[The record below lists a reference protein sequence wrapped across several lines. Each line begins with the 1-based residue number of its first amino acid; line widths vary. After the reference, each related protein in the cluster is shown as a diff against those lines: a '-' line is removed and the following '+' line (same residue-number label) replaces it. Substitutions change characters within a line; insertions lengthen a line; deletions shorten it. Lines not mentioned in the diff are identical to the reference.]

1 MNRGKQGGPT
11 KDSRW
16 WEARRDREVKQ
27 FRMES
32 WKRIGQ
38 FGKRPKNSSRKTESR
53 KLARKLGSL
62 SVFRGRPPGYEK
74 YEIWFSRVVNGYTAL
89 YVYMCVCVC
98 VYIYIYLSRSPA
110 RFPTRVYILL
120 CIVAP
125 HAYRGRISGV
135 LCPCVQQDI
144 VHWETGKQVLEEL
157 TCTLFNRTLLLFMEK
172 PLSSFFRQN
181 KSCGYS

>member
-98 VYIYIYLSRSPA
+98 VYIYIYLSLVLRPG
-110 RFPTRVYILL
+110 FPLGFISFSVSSLHMR
-120 CIVAP
+120 IVGGS
-125 HAYRGRISGV
+125 RGSFVRACS
-135 LCPCVQQDI
+135 
-144 VHWETGKQVLEEL
+144 
-157 TCTLFNRTLLLFMEK
+157 RTLSIEK
-172 PLSSFFRQN
+172 RANRS
-181 KSCGYS
+181 